1 MRRKII
7 PYNPQLKEFARQHR
21 NNSTKTEILL
31 WQKLKRKQIG
41 GYDFHRQKPIDNYIL
56 DFFCHELMLGI
67 EIDGYS
73 HQFLEIFNRDKK
85 KTKKMNNLGI
95 TILRFS
101 DYQVLKEM
109 ENVLRAIEQHI
120 TDFEINIGLTHP

>member
-1 MRRKII
+1 
-7 PYNPQLKEFARQHR
+7 
-21 NNSTKTEILL
+21 
-31 WQKLKRKQIG
+31 
-41 GYDFHRQKPIDNYIL
+41 
-56 DFFCHELMLGI
+56 MLGI

-73 HQFLEIFNRDKK
+73 HQFLEVFNKDKK

-120 TDFEINIGLTHP
+120 TNLEINTGLTHP

>member
-1 MRRKII
+1 M
-7 PYNPQLKEFARQHR
+7 Y
-21 NNSTKTEILL
+21 
-31 WQKLKRKQIG
+31 

-73 HQFLEIFNRDKK
+73 HDFLEVFEKDLQ
-85 KTKKMNNLGI
+85 KTKRMNELNI
-95 TILRFS
+95 SVLRFS

-109 ENVLRAIEQHI
+109 ENVLRAIEYFI
-120 TDFEINIGLTHP
+120 FEFEKRITHP